1 MAVSEIDTSECNSD
15 SSVDNTKPGERKDKL
30 FTKVVVRRLPPS
42 MNKESFLNQ
51 VSPLP
56 DYDYMYFVK
65 ADMSLGEFALS
76 RAYINFKNPND
87 IFIFKEK
94 FDNYVF
100 VDAKGN
106 EYVAVVEFAPFCRIA
121 KKRNKNKNDPKCGTI
136 ETDPIY
142 LEFVESLN
150 QVNTESE
157 EKPEYCFQPTAD
169 DDKKVTNTPLLDF
182 IKQRRIDRQKIKE
195 EKREERKR
203 RELERKRMKEEE
215 RKGRKR
221 IEHVSHSSNV
231 IKPSIHSKTST
242 VQLDAIDESKSD
254 TSVKIKE
261 KKYDDYRGKGG
272 KVGSKEYNNDKRPT
286 YTSNKDALRS
296 VDQKKSP
303 SKIRQRNQH
312 MSEKESRPRTEY
324 KSKRDDISS
333 HKGRKDD
340 KDEKVVEKKVKKYSE
355 RREERK
361 NEFKRQESKTDSQNA
376 STSESC
382 KEKCKTTDKT
392 NENKQTEKAEHSD
405 EKRSSKDRDES
416 KYQNDFDKVSDSSK
430 EDSRSYRENDPR
442 TQRRIRNKDR
452 PTMAIYQPGMGL
464 GRNRKPNTDGSEDGQ
479 KSSAGSDTNKS
490 Q

>member
-1 MAVSEIDTSECNSD
+1 MAVSETDTSECNSD
-15 SSVDNTKPGERKDKL
+15 NSVDNTKQGDRKDKL

-100 VDAKGN
+100 LDAKGN
-106 EYVAVVEFAPFCRIA
+106 EYVAVVEFAPFCRIP
-121 KKRNKNKNDPKCGTI
+121 KKRNKNRNDPKCGTI

-157 EKPEYCFQPTAD
+157 EKPEYCFQPSAD

-231 IKPSIHSKTST
+231 IKPSIHSKTSNA
-242 VQLDAIDESKSD
+242 QLDAIDEIKTE
-254 TSVKIKE
+254 TSVKAKE
-261 KKYDDYRGKGG
+261 KKYDEYRGKGG
-272 KVGSKEYNNDKRPT
+272 KVGSKEYNDKRPT
-286 YTSNKDALRS
+286 YSTNKDTHRS

-312 MSEKESRPRTEY
+312 MNEKEPRARTEY
-324 KSKRDDISS
+324 KSKRDDIS
-333 HKGRKDD
+333 HKGKKEE
-340 KDEKVVEKKVKKYSE
+340 KDEKIVEKKVKKYSE

-361 NEFKRQESKTDSQNA
+361 NEFKKQESKTESQTT
-376 STSESC
+376 STTDTC
-382 KEKCKTTDKT
+382 KEEKSKTTEHNKT
-392 NENKQTEKAEHSD
+392 NENKSAEKTEYSE
-405 EKRSSKDRDES
+405 EKRSKDKDDA

-464 GRNRKPNTDGSEDGQ
+464 GRNRKPNADGSEDGQ